1 MDTIIEAYASSSDDD
16 TQAEKTSLDRTQ
28 GALPPPDVMDMFAD
42 SGKTIL
48 AEGSSCL
55 FVTRRNLMQMV
66 QLRYAFSAVIPP
78 SFSGYCKDIL
88 ELSRDIKASCCIKVH

>member
-16 TQAEKTSLDRTQ
+16 TQAQKTSLDRTQ

-48 AEGSSCL
+48 A
-55 FVTRRNLMQMV
+55 
-66 QLRYAFSAVIPP
+66 
-78 SFSGYCKDIL
+78 
-88 ELSRDIKASCCIKVH
+88 